1 MKKLIALILILV
13 VIPFFIIS
21 EESLNLEVNKIK
33 LENIKNPEFK
43 KWEYVKDRVF
53 DENGVIEKGYDK
65 PVIIQL
71 GKSASY
77 KDSLIVSD
85 FIEELKILLP
95 TIKIGFELPKEIS
108 FPFHY
113 VSLGFRNDS
122 IEYDR
127 YLIKENYLD
136 GNTIGKTVPGF
147 ITTSDNSKHSFL
159 NFDLKEGTSDIKRR
173 MSIEQELLKA
183 VFLTKN
189 MEDSFNN
196 LFPVQSF
203 HSVYNLNYG
212 FMGKYDKFLLQKLY
226 SDDFLEQFKAYLY
239 ANYPWRYA
247 NYFLNKK
254 RAEIEAWAIIV
265 LSGLLV
271 FVLLFSFFQKRKF
284 KYAYFNYFFPIVF
297 FVWYLFNCIHIYSYF
312 TNMNN
317 TTDVKEY
324 FFGLFF
330 YILGASIISLG
341 LWIAEMLERKY
352 MRYDMNFGFQLLLK
366 IIYTFVAFNLPHIVF
381 FLFNGM
387 PLNWLEFYFPMFIF
401 TLVLAFG
408 RGLLIYL
415 THYSDNLLKQ
425 KDVELSQLRALHSQ
439 AELKT
444 LQAQINPH
452 FLYNSLNSIASLAY
466 ISAERTEK
474 MALSL
479 SDLFK
484 YAINRK
490 GKKISTVKDEVEMVQ
505 NYLEIEQTR
514 FGDRLEFVIDVEEA
528 VLLEEIPMFILQ
540 PLVENAVKHGISKIE
555 EQGKIVLQILKT
567 NKGIE
572 IKILDN
578 GPDFPEGLVSGH
590 GLQTVYD
597 LLRLT
602 YGEKALLKWQNTPEK
617 SIIILIESSKD

>member
-1 MKKLIALILILV
+1 MHYDYWIITNIAL
-13 VIPFFIIS
+13 
-21 EESLNLEVNKIK
+21 
-33 LENIKNPEFK
+33 
-43 KWEYVKDRVF
+43 
-53 DENGVIEKGYDK
+53 
-65 PVIIQL
+65 
-71 GKSASY
+71 A
-77 KDSLIVSD
+77 
-85 FIEELKILLP
+85 
-95 TIKIGFELPKEIS
+95 
-108 FPFHY
+108 
-113 VSLGFRNDS
+113 
-122 IEYDR
+122 
-127 YLIKENYLD
+127 
-136 GNTIGKTVPGF
+136 
-147 ITTSDNSKHSFL
+147 
-159 NFDLKEGTSDIKRR
+159 
-173 MSIEQELLKA
+173 
-183 VFLTKN
+183 
-189 MEDSFNN
+189 
-196 LFPVQSF
+196 
-203 HSVYNLNYG
+203 
-212 FMGKYDKFLLQKLY
+212 
-226 SDDFLEQFKAYLY
+226 
-239 ANYPWRYA
+239 
-247 NYFLNKK
+247 
-254 RAEIEAWAIIV
+254 
-265 LSGLLV
+265 
-271 FVLLFSFFQKRKF
+271 
-284 KYAYFNYFFPIVF
+284 
-297 FVWYLFNCIHIYSYF
+297 
-312 TNMNN
+312 
-317 TTDVKEY
+317 
-324 FFGLFF
+324 
-330 YILGASIISLG
+330 
-341 LWIAEMLERKY
+341 
-352 MRYDMNFGFQLLLK
+352 
-366 IIYTFVAFNLPHIVF
+366 
-381 FLFNGM
+381 
-387 PLNWLEFYFPMFIF
+387 
-401 TLVLAFG
+401 LAFG

-415 THYSDNLLKQ
+415 NHYSDNLLKQ

-466 ISAERTEK
+466 ISAEKTEK